1 MRIFIFLPNQ
11 RSLSAILFFHTFP
24 DLQPTMTMKEVMAA
38 EVVNHKLTGRD
49 LDTGLFHIS
58 VSDLLHMTIIHEWG
72 I

>member
-1 MRIFIFLPNQ
+1 
-11 RSLSAILFFHTFP
+11 
-24 DLQPTMTMKEVMAA
+24 MTMKEVMAA